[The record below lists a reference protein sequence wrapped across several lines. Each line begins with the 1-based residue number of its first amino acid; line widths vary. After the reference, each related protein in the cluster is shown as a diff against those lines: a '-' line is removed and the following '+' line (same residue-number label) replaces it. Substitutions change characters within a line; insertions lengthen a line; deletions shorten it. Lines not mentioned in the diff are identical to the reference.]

1 MKASEEAFRQF
12 HRQLRRYIQRRA
24 GKDDAEDIL
33 QEVFLRVL
41 RNEAALK
48 QAREPL
54 AWLFSVTR
62 TVLVD
67 HFRKRGR
74 TPTALTQE
82 FDLDV
87 LVARDTGDE
96 VDFGSC
102 VAPLLNSL
110 PEKYREALR
119 FTDLNG
125 GKQTE
130 LATSMRINLSTAK
143 SRVQR
148 GRLLLKQAL
157 LSHCNVQM
165 DGRRKV
171 MNLSPDKGCK
181 SACC

>member
-1 MKASEEAFRQF
+1 MNTSEEAFRQF
-12 HRQLRRYIQRRA
+12 HHQLRRYIQRRA
-24 GKDDAEDIL
+24 GSDDAEDIL

-54 AWLFSVTR
+54 AWLFVVTR
-62 TVLVD
+62 SVLVD

-82 FDLDV
+82 ADLDV
-87 LVARDTGDE
+87 LAMPKEGDE
-96 VDFGSC
+96 TDFGRC
-102 VAPLLNSL
+102 VAPLLNRL
-110 PEKYREALR
+110 PEKYREALL

-125 GKQTE
+125 GRQTE
-130 LATSMRINLSTAK
+130 LAASLRINLSTAK

-148 GRLLLKQAL
+148 GRVLLKQAL

-165 DGRRKV
+165 DVRRKV
-171 MNLSPDKGCK
+171 MELLPDKGCK
-181 SACC
+181 GACC